1 MVYIES
7 VFGSDCK
14 NVTFRNN
21 YKNSQTSVDDKKKQ
35 LNCLINMMFK
45 IFQNRRGHEQK
56 PGYCIGYKYISSY
69 KYTITLIGS

>member
-21 YKNSQTSVDDKKKQ
+21 YKNNQTSVDDKKQ
-35 LNCLINMMFK
+35 LNCLINMFK
-45 IFQNRRGHEQK
+45 IYFQNHRGREQE
-56 PGYCIGYKYISSY
+56 PGYCIGY
-69 KYTITLIGS
+69 T